1 MKQFFAAHRRSL
13 GCAAL
18 ALCLLAAALV
28 LWWVE
33 VLPAQTK
40 GVSAKLNDQYTA
52 YTDPIEESVSQTFST
67 EQPLYTL
74 GFVFGLSGEQPQ
86 GELALTLTNAATG
99 EVLAGSTGDMSAIL
113 PGQYTVLGLDVPVP
127 AGAAETYTVTLTPH
141 YTGAGRLT
149 VGRSAE
155 AVEGFG
161 ALEADGTSQPGALAL
176 LATVDRVGGFVSKY
190 YFVIVLLLV
199 IVVCGAFWL
208 AGRGFALHRLY
219 FCLVLALG
227 VVFCLVLPPYS
238 APDEQ
243 FHINQSFS
251 VATTFTSRLPLNS
264 VPLCDTYRRP
274 TDVDPLLQD
283 QNTTVFTWKEFTG
296 TLLTRSSDAPGDFE
310 LYSEMQ
316 ADDSNL
322 LYTVSGAAVAL
333 GFLLRLGF
341 TPTLLLGRLANLL
354 AFALLTAWA
363 VKKAPFGKGVFVA
376 VGLLPMSLHLAAS
389 FSRDCLTLGLAFA
402 FTSLCL
408 DAAYGPHER
417 LTWRQLVPLAILGV
431 LLVPAKVVYFPLA
444 ALFLLIPA
452 QRLPHNG
459 KAFKVG
465 FLALC
470 VAAFALS
477 GARYTIQ
484 GLFARAD
491 SAEDLAAQTEAV
503 SQEVADQWGL
513 EEKAENPDNICYSLG
528 YILDHPGQTIQLA
541 VHSAVELGDHYIKT
555 LVGGK
560 LSYYSLDLAWGWV
573 LVLYG
578 LLFWAVVPRQGE
590 AGWPG
595 VFSRGWGGL
604 LALVCCALAVAGCIT
619 WTPTYYT
626 TIYGLQGRYF
636 LPALPLGLLALRPVN
651 FTRTGSDQTLCVAL
665 ALADLS
671 VLLNAFLAILAR

>member
-1 MKQFFAAHRRSL
+1 MTKEERMGSAPIGQLMFQLALPAVAAQFINMLYNVVDRIYIGHIPGIGATALTGVGVCSPILMLVSAFAAFAGQGGAPLASIKL
-13 GCAAL
+13 GQGDREGAEQILGSSVTMLAALSVLLTVLFQVGKRPFLYAFGASDASIGYALDYIGIYLWGTVFVQFALGLNTFISAQGQSTVAMLSVLIGAVLNLVLDPLLIFGLGLGVKGAAL
-18 ALCLLAAALV
+18 ATIFSQAVSAAWVLRFLTGPKSGLHIRRANLRPSGKVMARIAGLGIAPFIMQSTESLVSITLNSGLQHFGGDLYVGTITILQSVMQMFMLPMQGISQGSQPIISYNFGAKNYRRVRQTARLLLKVCCTFTVLACLVGCFGSRWLARLFTPDADLVRLTALV
-28 LWWVE
+28 ARIYFAGIW
-33 VLPAQTK
+33 AFGMQMACQCCFM
-40 GVSAKLNDQYTA
+40 GMGQAKISL
-52 YTDPIEESVSQTFST
+52 F
-67 EQPLYTL
+67 
-74 GFVFGLSGEQPQ
+74 
-86 GELALTLTNAATG
+86 
-99 EVLAGSTGDMSAIL
+99 
-113 PGQYTVLGLDVPVP
+113 
-127 AGAAETYTVTLTPH
+127 
-141 YTGAGRLT
+141 
-149 VGRSAE
+149 
-155 AVEGFG
+155 
-161 ALEADGTSQPGALAL
+161 LAL
-176 LATVDRVGGFVSKY
+176 LRK
-190 YFVIVLLLV
+190 VIL
-199 IVVCGAFWL
+199 
-208 AGRGFALHRLY
+208 
-219 FCLVLALG
+219 
-227 VVFCLVLPPYS
+227 
-238 APDEQ
+238 
-243 FHINQSFS
+243 
-251 VATTFTSRLPLNS
+251 
-264 VPLCDTYRRP
+264 
-274 TDVDPLLQD
+274 
-283 QNTTVFTWKEFTG
+283 
-296 TLLTRSSDAPGDFE
+296 
-310 LYSEMQ
+310 
-316 ADDSNL
+316 
-322 LYTVSGAAVAL
+322 
-333 GFLLRLGF
+333 
-341 TPTLLLGRLANLL
+341 
-354 AFALLTAWA
+354 
-363 VKKAPFGKGVFVA
+363 
-376 VGLLPMSLHLAAS
+376 
-389 FSRDCLTLGLAFA
+389 
-402 FTSLCL
+402 
-408 DAAYGPHER
+408 
-417 LTWRQLVPLAILGV
+417 LVPLAILGV

-541 VHSAVELGDHYIKT
+541 VRSAVELGDHYIKT